1 MFPPFCDFLL
11 GAALFLLM
19 MLFVGTCGG
28 AL

>member
-1 MFPPFCDFLL
+1 MIPHFSDLLL